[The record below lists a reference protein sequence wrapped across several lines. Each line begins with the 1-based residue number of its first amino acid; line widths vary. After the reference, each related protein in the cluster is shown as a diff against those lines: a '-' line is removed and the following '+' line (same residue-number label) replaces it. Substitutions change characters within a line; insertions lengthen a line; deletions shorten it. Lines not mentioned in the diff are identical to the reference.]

1 MQRISQS
8 LTGNH
13 ALSWLLKMP
22 SIKKKM
28 PSLSINQRSVIL
40 PFIDNN
46 NNYLRVDYIS
56 ESFFN
61 FSQVF
66 KVDGLYERL
75 TDKHL
80 SVRIGIQITKILKY
94 NYMQ

>member
-1 MQRISQS
+1 M
-8 LTGNH
+8 
-13 ALSWLLKMP
+13 LSKFP
-22 SIKKKM
+22 SVSTRCKK
-28 PSLSINQRSVIL
+28 NN
-40 PFIDNN
+40 NN

-61 FSQVF
+61 FRQVF

-75 TDKHL
+75 NDKHL

-94 NYMQ
+94 NYMP

>member
-1 MQRISQS
+1 M
-8 LTGNH
+8 
-13 ALSWLLKMP
+13 LSKFP
-22 SIKKKM
+22 SVSTRCKKK
-28 PSLSINQRSVIL
+28 N
-40 PFIDNN
+40 NN

-61 FSQVF
+61 FRQVF

-94 NYMQ
+94 NYMP

>member
-1 MQRISQS
+1 M
-8 LTGNH
+8 
-13 ALSWLLKMP
+13 LSKFP
-22 SIKKKM
+22 SVSTRCKKK
-28 PSLSINQRSVIL
+28 
-40 PFIDNN
+40 NN
-46 NNYLRVDYIS
+46 NNNYYLRVDYIS

-66 KVDGLYERL
+66 KVDGLYERP